1 MLIGELFDILPK
13 SKHSASYGKAE
24 GRYPFF
30 TSSNTVDS
38 FVDEA
43 DYDGEYI
50 IIGDGGT
57 GNSKY
62 IDGKFSVSDHNYILR
77 PKGSTNAKAV
87 DYFLK
92 KDNYQILNAGFK
104 GIGIKNVSKSYIES
118 IDYKFCDRFSE
129 TFIVESLGR
138 INEGIRLAK
147 SELESLDSLIKSR
160 FIEMF
165 LSKSFETIK
174 IRSLVDLNKQS
185 AKKNYKLDEEFE
197 YIDISSIDNKTNTI
211 ISSTRYALKDAPSRA
226 QQCLKNNDI
235 LVSTV
240 RPNLK
245 NVALYQGNDYGYV
258 GSSGFCVLRAKKC
271 NPYYLM
277 YNIISDDFTDSM
289 VKLTTGASYPAIRD
303 DDVLDYQIINA
314 PLDLQNEFASLV
326 AQIDKLK
333 FTGVSWGVAIFE
345 VGHRKQAGI

>member
-104 GIGIKNVSKSYIES
+104 GIGIKNVCKSYIES

-129 TFIVESLGR
+129 AFIVESLDR

-165 LSKSFETIK
+165 GDPISNSK
-174 IRSLVDLNKQS
+174 
-185 AKKNYKLDEEFE
+185 
-197 YIDISSIDNKTNTI
+197 
-211 ISSTRYALKDAPSRA
+211 
-226 QQCLKNNDI
+226 
-235 LVSTV
+235 
-240 RPNLK
+240 NLK
-245 NVALYQGNDYGYV
+245 TTEVINV
-258 GSSGFCVLRAKKC
+258 
-271 NPYYLM
+271 
-277 YNIISDDFTDSM
+277 
-289 VKLTTGASYPAIRD
+289 VKLQRGFDLPVSDRNHNGDVPLYGSNGIIDHHDIDKCKKGIITGRSGTLGEVYYSNEPFWPLNTTLFSVDTRGNSIIYLKWLLTFYHLERFGSGSGVPTLNRNAFHQQ
-303 DDVLDYQIINA
+303 QIIDVPKEEQTNFEA
-314 PLDLQNEFASLV
+314 FVNL
-326 AQIDKLK
+326 IDKLK